1 MTPHLNRLH
10 LNTTY
15 YLTDLTDRNVD
26 NVRMRNYTTHG
37 VELDVDEKCKKMQKE
52 RQRKRDLVRENERD

>member
-37 VELDVDEKCKKMQKE
+37 VELDVEEKCKKMQKM
-52 RQRKRDLVRENERD
+52 K